1 VQDLSNTNAILV
13 YFDTN
18 MYSRLFDDQTQ
29 PNIEKEANACLE
41 IIQAIKMKRLTLLG
55 SDIVMFEVYNILE
68 KEKQAKVEN
77 YLSLSYYHVDSSD
90 ETLKLG
96 QQLETQCQ
104 IKARDALHVASAIIG
119 RAIYFLSCDKKITQM
134 KQAKCYRRLAK
145 SYRQTY
151 FSVMNPIRFVDKM
164 KKGELE

>member
-1 VQDLSNTNAILV
+1 MLV

-18 MYSRLFDDQTQ
+18 IYSRLFDDQTQ
-29 PNIEKEANACLE
+29 PNIQQKANACLE
-41 IIQAIKMKRLTLLG
+41 IIEAIKMKHLTLLG

-77 YLSLSYYHVDSSD
+77 YLTLPSYHIDSSD
-90 ETLKLG
+90 EILKLG
-96 QQLETQCQ
+96 QQLEIQCQ
-104 IKARDALHVASAIIG
+104 IKAREALHIASAIIG
-119 RAIYFLSCDKKITQM
+119 KARYFLSCDKKVTQM

-151 FSVMNPIRFVDKM
+151 FSVMNPIRFVEKM

>member
-1 VQDLSNTNAILV
+1 MQDLSNINAILV

-29 PNIEKEANACLE
+29 PNIETEANACLE
-41 IIQAIKMKRLTLLG
+41 IIQAIKMKRLSLLG

-77 YLSLSYYHVDSSD
+77 YLALSSYHVDSSD

-96 QQLETQCQ
+96 QQVET
-104 IKARDALHVASAIIG
+104 KVENKSA
-119 RAIYFLSCDKKITQM
+119 
-134 KQAKCYRRLAK
+134 
-145 SYRQTY
+145 
-151 FSVMNPIRFVDKM
+151 
-164 KKGELE
+164 

>member
-1 VQDLSNTNAILV
+1 VQDLSHINAILV

-18 MYSRLFDDQTQ
+18 IYSRLFDDQTK
-29 PNIEKEANACLE
+29 PNIQKEADACLE
-41 IIQAIKMKRLTLLG
+41 IIQAIKMKRLILLS

-77 YLSLSYYHVDSSD
+77 YLTLSSYHVDSSD

-96 QQLETQCQ
+96 QQLEIQCQ

-119 RAIYFLSCDKKITQM
+119 NARYFLSCDKKVTQM
-134 KQAKCYRRLAK
+134 KQAKCYRRLVK
-145 SYRQTY
+145 PYRQTY
-151 FSVMNPIRFVDKM
+151 FSVMNPIRFVEKM
-164 KKGELE
+164 KKGKLE

>member
-1 VQDLSNTNAILV
+1 
-13 YFDTN
+13 

-29 PNIEKEANACLE
+29 ANIEKEANACLE

-77 YLSLSYYHVDSSD
+77 YLTLSSYHLDSSD
-90 ETLKLG
+90 DILKLG
-96 QQLETQCQ
+96 QQLETQCE
-104 IKARDALHVASAIIG
+104 IKARDALHVSSAIIG
-119 RAIYFLSCDKKITQM
+119 KARYFLSCDKKITQT
-134 KQAKCYRRLAK
+134 KQAKCYRRFAK

-151 FSVMNPIRFVDKM
+151 FSVMNPIRFIDKM